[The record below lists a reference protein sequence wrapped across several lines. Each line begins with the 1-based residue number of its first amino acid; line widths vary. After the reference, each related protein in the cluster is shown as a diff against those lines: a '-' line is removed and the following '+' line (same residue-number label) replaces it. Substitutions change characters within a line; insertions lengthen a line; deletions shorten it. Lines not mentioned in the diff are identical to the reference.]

1 MCLITEQTKPEIL
14 KKDLIVYKLLYPN
27 HLSYFRK
34 FFWEKGKMKRQ
45 KMDPKIIN
53 TLLPFFLG
61 AYNFCDN
68 ISQRMY
74 ERLGRLTCI
83 TYGFH
88 AFVTKKRAGMLYT
101 YGTEIHK
108 FLIPAGAQVFRD
120 KTGLI
125 VSNKMMFVE

>member
-14 KKDLIVYKLLYPN
+14 KEDLIVYKILYYGN
-27 HLSYFRK
+27 LSYFRK
-34 FFWEKGKMKRQ
+34 FVWEKGKMERQ

-53 TLLPFFLG
+53 TSDH
-61 AYNFCDN
+61 YNGKYTFCDD
-68 ISQRMY
+68 ISQAVY
-74 ERLGRLTCI
+74 DNGNKYTCI
-83 TYGFH
+83 SYGFH